1 MMTLYDAVF
10 APFIEFGFMRR
21 ALAGCIALSFG
32 AAPIGVFLMLRRMS
46 LIGDAMAHA
55 ILPGAAIGY
64 LVAGFS
70 LGAMTL
76 GGLIA
81 GFAVAVLAGVVARTT
96 TLKEDTAL
104 AAFYI
109 ISLAAGVVLLSARG
123 SNVDVLRVL
132 FGSVLALDDATLVLM
147 TAAASLTLAGLALI
161 ARPLIME
168 FVDSGFLATVSRAGG
183 VVHLMFLGLP
193 ALNLV
198 ASFHALGTLLAVG
211 IMILPAAS
219 ARLWTHSLLPLFV
232 AAIAIAIASC
242 ITGLIL
248 SYHLSLATGPA
259 IILVAGAVYILSLL
273 VGAAGGALL
282 PLLPRRHLEA

>member
-1 MMTLYDAVF
+1 MTLYDALI
-10 APFIEFGFMRR
+10 APFVEFGFMRR

-64 LVAGFS
+64 LAAGFS

-76 GGLIA
+76 GGLVA

-132 FGSVLALDDATLVLM
+132 FGSVLALDNPTLLLM
-147 TAAASLTLAGLALI
+147 TTAASLTLAGLALI

-168 FVDSGFLATVSRAGG
+168 FVDPGFLATVSRAGG
-183 VVHLMFLGLP
+183 VVHLMFLGLA

-211 IMILPAAS
+211 IMILPAAA
-219 ARLWTHSLLPLFV
+219 ARLWTRGLLPLF
-232 AAIAIAIASC
+232 ALAIALAIASC
-242 ITGLIL
+242 IAGLIL
-248 SYHLSLATGPA
+248 SYHFSLATGPA
-259 IILVAGAVYILSLL
+259 IILTTGVIYLASLL
-273 VGAAGGALL
+273 FGAAGGALL
-282 PLLPRRHLEA
+282 ALWPRRHLQA

>member
-1 MMTLYDAVF
+1 MTLYDALI
-10 APFIEFGFMRR
+10 APFVEFGFMRR

-76 GGLIA
+76 GGLVA

-132 FGSVLALDDATLVLM
+132 FGSVLALDNPTLLLM
-147 TAAASLTLAGLALI
+147 TTAASLTLAGLALI

-168 FVDSGFLATVSRAGG
+168 FVDPGFLATVSRAGG
-183 VVHLMFLGLP
+183 VVHLMFLGLA

-211 IMILPAAS
+211 IMILPAAA
-219 ARLWTHSLLPLFV
+219 ARLWTRGLLPLF
-232 AAIAIAIASC
+232 ALAIALAIASC
-242 ITGLIL
+242 IAGLIL
-248 SYHLSLATGPA
+248 SYHFSLATGPA
-259 IILVAGAVYILSLL
+259 IILTAGVIYLASLL
-273 VGAAGGALL
+273 FGAAGGALL
-282 PLLPRRHLEA
+282 ALWPRRHLQA